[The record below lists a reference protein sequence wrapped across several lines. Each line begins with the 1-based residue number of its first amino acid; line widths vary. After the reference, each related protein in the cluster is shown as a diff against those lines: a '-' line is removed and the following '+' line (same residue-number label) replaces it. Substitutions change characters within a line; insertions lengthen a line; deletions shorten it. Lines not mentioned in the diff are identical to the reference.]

1 MNCPRCTGNM
11 VTEVFEDM
19 KDDTGRIC
27 FHGYRCLICG
37 EILDSVIMA
46 NRENRPHM
54 QARNRKLMASSRT

>member
-19 KDDTGRIC
+19 KDDTGRIN

-54 QARNRKLMASSRT
+54 QARNRKLMASSRA